1 VRRNC
6 LWIGILA
13 ALVVAATPAR
23 AANQTVT
30 ATSSNDFVPAAVT
43 VLQGESVTW
52 NNGGGFHNVLFDDN
66 SFDMPPDP
74 DPSSWTV
81 ARSFN
86 TPGTFRYYCEAHGGP
101 NGSGMSGT
109 VTVQAPGTT
118 PGPGPGPAQPQPVAA
133 DRTAPALKLGGRG
146 IQKVLRQRSVAV
158 VVKTDEASTVVARG
172 TISVPGASRIIRLKK
187 ASRRVAPGA
196 KAKLVL
202 RLSRPKLRSLRR
214 AFEKRPRLTA
224 RVTVTGSD
232 QAGNRRSAKR
242 KVKLKA

>member
-1 VRRNC
+1 M
-6 LWIGILA
+6 A
-13 ALVVAATPAR
+13 AVPAR

-30 ATSSNDFVPAAVT
+30 ATSNDFTPAAVT

-52 NNGGGFHNVLFDDN
+52 NNAGGEHNVHFDDN
-66 SFDMPPDP
+66 SFVA
-74 DPSSWTV
+74 PSSPSSDAWSVPRTFT
-81 ARSFN
+81 S
-86 TPGTFRYYCEAHGGP
+86 PGTFRYYCEAHGGP

-109 VTVQAPGTT
+109 VTVQAPGTV
-118 PGPGPGPAQPQPVAA
+118 PGPGPAPSQPVAA
-133 DRTAPALKLGGRG
+133 DKTAPALKLGGRG
-146 IQKVLRQRSVAV
+146 NQKVLRQRSVAV
-158 VVKTDEASTVVARG
+158 VVEADEASTVVARG
-172 TISVPGASRIIRLKK
+172 TISVPGSSRIIRLKK

-196 KAKLVL
+196 RVKLEL